1 MKTWVRNCIGTGI
14 FLLIFVVIL
23 TAMRPI
29 YVSVTRLVRSYES
42 QALELLR
49 DKTGLG
55 VRYKSL
61 SPSIFSGIHI
71 QGIEVYDIESGELIL
86 TVRKASVK
94 YSLSQLLHKNFKG
107 VFTKVLINDV
117 DFEFDKE
124 KYTQVLEKLKALGK
138 GEKAEKEEKNGF
150 MDQSLIG
157 VIKTAVS
164 FLPFDV
170 YARNVKASY
179 KYSGKEFTAAVRS
192 LSLKRQKNGM
202 SVETNLD
209 GYAYAKFSSGA
220 MAGLNFGISGN
231 VLSSVDGSSMIVS
244 VDGYKGADY
253 TVRKM
258 EFLARYSNGLAV
270 LRSSNVLQHY
280 DLFASLNL
288 YSGSLE
294 SRFSMKN
301 LSPASIISIP
311 MDNKHVSSFLKSEYT
326 ADLSFDCNL
335 LTKKYGWSG
344 KGSFVL
350 PEGYLSSKEDIT
362 FAAHGDNSTVY
373 VDSVSASGNALGV
386 RVSGSMDIATLIP
399 SADISLS
406 HYTFPNGNSLSC
418 NVYVRP
424 SGNGIT
430 VSSPAVSF
438 GGKILSAVQIGLR
451 PYAGGYSFSLSAS
464 DNSHAQDYSRPA
476 SLSLTGSA
484 SFSGRKYLSTKLNV
498 DSLFADSVVEYA
510 AFFMPEKRAET
521 MLSLAP
527 KFAPYAADAEIS
539 FSTDFSSF
547 SFSSPTVYL
556 RNPDRE
562 DQSVTIE
569 FEGSDKSLKISRL
582 DAVYGG
588 ISMNATVDAGISRPK
603 RQIEFS
609 SSMEVNKIPY
619 NLSGVYSFDNWVN
632 VTGDYGLEAMV
643 DFSDD
648 IFGSFQVQSF
658 PVSFSKF
665 MLTLST
671 YMQFSYGSKNG
682 LLVSIEELAL
692 AETSGNLPVMPRLSV
707 SGQIDGKGAVLNTV
721 SYTDEYSSLDGK
733 GYFLWNM
740 IDGVFDSANLSMNMS
755 NSGTAE
761 KISIEADMT
770 NPLGGELSGSA
781 LKSNCYFN
789 SRVLIEKFP
798 LYRVMKGQGTG
809 DVVSGTVTAS
819 GTIENPYVSLELSRL
834 SMKAGGGQ
842 LNASG
847 TLAFVE
853 GALTVPG
860 MSVDWGSIK
869 ARNVTA
875 SFDLSSFSGQMDAD
889 LSAKIAGK
897 DLFAQA
903 SLAVEKTEN
912 PEMEEEGEKSLI
924 PDSLSIK
931 LDVEKISGDLL
942 KKYIPIHLIMEK
954 NPEHLSLKSD
964 ESLGL
969 SAVLYN
975 AGTLNVSVD
984 EKKPLHFNLTG
995 NVKGKYLNLV
1005 LTNLYCDIPKLA
1017 VFVDT
1022 SMLSVYSGVLNGQ
1035 AVISGLSS
1043 DPNIDGSIVFS
1054 KLDFILPMF
1063 VDNHITADEM
1073 LVTMVQNKIDVS
1085 DTLFRIKDGVMQL
1098 GVSVVLDSLHLDS
1111 LDIAVATEK
1120 DGIPVNIKLPL
1131 VTLKGRTAVDTHI
1144 LYGDNSFNLQGSVGL
1159 ENSEITVM
1167 EDIGSQGLAILTGK
1181 KDDEKDKDKDNIEEN
1196 EAEASGIAEKL
1207 KMNIDLN
1214 LLIGQKVNFL
1224 INPLIRGLVAPDTPI
1239 HFTMD
1244 TSSNQW
1250 ALEGDV
1256 ALRGGEV
1263 FYFSRNFYLKEG
1275 RISLNE
1281 TQAKFDPILSVRA
1294 ETRERDENGNSIT
1307 ITLAAQNQPI
1317 SQFNPTFTASPAK
1330 SEKEIMEMLG
1340 QILTGDSNSM
1350 GSFALTAGDFVTQTL
1365 ILRKVEKGLRDLLN
1379 FDIFSIRTSLLQN
1392 AITQSMSSSQ
1402 SKNTTFG
1409 NYFDNTTVYI
1419 GKYFGNS
1426 VYVDS
1431 LLRWTYDENEVLFND
1446 SQSGG
1451 LVFQPEFGLELMAP
1465 FANIRW
1471 QFAPEMGQL
1480 QQSWVPATSVTLSWR
1495 LSF

>member
-23 TAMRPI
+23 AALRPI

-138 GEKAEKEEKNGF
+138 GGKEDKSDKKGF
-150 MDQSLIG
+150 MDESLIG
-157 VIKTAVS
+157 VIKMAVS
-164 FLPFDV
+164 FLPVDV
-170 YARNVKASY
+170 HARNVRASY
-179 KYSGKEFTAAVRS
+179 KSSGKEYTAAIRS

-209 GYAYAKFSSGA
+209 GYAYAKFSNL
-220 MAGLNFGISGN
+220 MAGANFSINGN

-244 VDGYKGADY
+244 VDGYRGADY
-253 TVRKM
+253 TVSKM

-270 LRSSNVLQHY
+270 IRSSQGLGNY

-288 YSGSLE
+288 YSGNLE
-294 SRFSMKN
+294 SSFSMKK
-301 LSPASIISIP
+301 LSPASIIRIP

-326 ADLSFDCNL
+326 ADLEFNCNL

-344 KGSFVL
+344 NGSFVL
-350 PEGYLSSKEDIT
+350 PEGYLPTQEDIA
-362 FAAHGDNSTVY
+362 FAVHGDNSTVY
-373 VDSVSASGNALGV
+373 VDSVSASGKPLGV
-386 RVSGSMDIATLIP
+386 RVKGSMELSTLLP
-399 SADISLS
+399 SADINLS
-406 HYTFPNGNSLSC
+406 HYTFPNGHSVSG

-424 SGNGIT
+424 SGKGLS
-430 VSSPAVSF
+430 VSSPGISF
-438 GGKILSAVQIGLR
+438 GEKTLSSVLIGLQ
-451 PYAGGYSFSLSAS
+451 PFAGGYSFSFSAA
-464 DNSHAQDYSRPA
+464 DNSHLQDYSSPA
-476 SLSLTGSA
+476 KIGLSGNA
-484 SFSGRKYLSTKLNV
+484 SFSGRKFLNTKLNV
-498 DSLFADSVVEYA
+498 DGLFADTIVEYA
-510 AFFMPEKRAET
+510 AFFMNEKQSET
-521 MLSLAP
+521 IKSLAP
-527 KFAPYAADAEIS
+527 KFSSYMMDSEIT
-539 FSTDFSSF
+539 FFTDFNSF
-547 SFSSPTVYL
+547 SFASPSVL
-556 RNPDRE
+556 VRNPARD
-562 DQSVTIE
+562 DQSVILE
-569 FEGSDKSLKISRL
+569 FEGNDRSIKVSRME
-582 DAVYGG
+582 AVYGG
-588 ISMNATVDAGISRPK
+588 INMNATVDANISKAK
-603 RQIEFS
+603 RQIDFA
-609 SSMEVNKIPY
+609 SSMEVNNIPY
-619 NLSGVYSFDNWVN
+619 NLSGVYSFDSWVN

-643 DFSDD
+643 DFSND

-658 PVSFSKF
+658 PVALSKF
-665 MLTLST
+665 MLSLST
-671 YMQFSYGSKNG
+671 YMQFSYGSKTG
-682 LLVSIEELAL
+682 LLVNIEELAL
-692 AETSGNLPVMPRLSV
+692 SETSGNLPVMPRISM
-707 SGQIDGKGAVLNTV
+707 SGQIDSKGAVLNTV
-721 SYTDEYSSLDGK
+721 SYTDDKSSLDGK
-733 GYFLWNM
+733 GYFLWN
-740 IDGVFDSANLSMNMS
+740 INEGVFDSANLSINMA
-755 NSGTAE
+755 NAATLE
-761 KISIEADMT
+761 KLGIDADLT
-770 NPLGGELSGSA
+770 NPLGGELSGDA
-781 LKSNCYFN
+781 LKKNCYFN
-789 SRVLIEKFP
+789 SRVVIENFP
-798 LYRVMKGQGTG
+798 LFRVIKGQGAEDLVT
-809 DVVSGTVTAS
+809 GTVTAS
-819 GTIENPYVSLELSRL
+819 GTIENPYLSLELARL
-834 SMKAGGGQ
+834 SMKAGGNK
-842 LNASG
+842 LKASG

-853 GALTVPG
+853 GAFSIPG
-860 MSVDWGSIK
+860 MSVDWGSIS
-869 ARNVTA
+869 ARNISA
-875 SFDLSSFSGQMDAD
+875 SFDLASFAGQMAVD
-889 LSAKIAGK
+889 LSLKAAGK
-897 DLFAQA
+897 KLFAPATITVGKLGQ
-903 SLAVEKTEN
+903 EDD
-912 PEMEEEGEKSLI
+912 GEDKPLI
-924 PDSLSIK
+924 PSSISVK
-931 LDVEKISGDLL
+931 LDIDKMSGDLL
-942 KKYIPIHLIMEK
+942 KKYVPIHLEMEK
-954 NPEHLSLKSD
+954 TPEHLSVKSD

-969 SAVLYN
+969 SAVLHN
-975 AGTLNVSVD
+975 SGTLSVSVD
-984 EKKPLHFNLTG
+984 EKKPLHFTLNG
-995 NVKGKYLNLV
+995 NIKGNYLNLV
-1005 LTNLYCDIPKLA
+1005 LANLFCDIPKLA
-1017 VFVDT
+1017 VFVDN

-1035 AVISGLSS
+1035 AVITGLSS

-1054 KLDFILPMF
+1054 NLDFILPMF
-1063 VDNHITADEM
+1063 VDNHITAEQM

-1098 GVSVVLDSLHLDS
+1098 GVSVILDRLSLDS

-1144 LYGDNSFNLQGSVGL
+1144 LYGDNSFNLQGSVAL

-1167 EDIGSQGLAILTGK
+1167 EDLGSQGLAIITGK
-1181 KDDEKDKDKDNIEEN
+1181 KGDEKEKEKENEKIEE
-1196 EAEASGIAEKL
+1196 AESDSSGLGGKL

-1275 RISLNE
+1275 RITLNE
-1281 TQAKFDPILSVRA
+1281 TQAKFDPVLTVRA
-1294 ETRERDENGNSIT
+1294 ETRERDENGNSVT
-1307 ITLAAQNQPI
+1307 ISLAAQNQPL
-1317 SQFNPTFTASPAK
+1317 SQFNPTFTASPAR
-1330 SEKEIMEMLG
+1330 SESEIMEMLG
-1340 QILTGDSNSM
+1340 QILTGDSTSM
-1350 GSFALTAGDFVTQTL
+1350 GKFAVTAGDFVTQTL

-1392 AITQSMSSSQ
+1392 AITQNMSSQ

-1426 VYVDS
+1426 VYVDG
-1431 LLRWTYDENEVLFND
+1431 LLRWTYDENDVLYND
-1446 SQSGG
+1446 SENGG

-1480 QQSWVPATSVTLSWR
+1480 QESWVPATSVTLSWR
-1495 LSF
+1495 FSF